1 MRKKSEN
8 RSNIIMPLHFG
19 HSICSSWVVTFTAV
33 SPLKQELHQNVKS
46 ICFNNLRMST
56 AIHEIRKAS
65 SLQHKNVQ
73 DIKMIM

>member
-8 RSNIIMPLHFG
+8 RSNIIMTLHFG

-33 SPLKQELHQNVKS
+33 SPLKQEPNQNVKS
-46 ICFNNLRMST
+46 MFFNHLRMDT
-56 AIHEIRKAS
+56 TIHEIPQAS

-73 DIKMIM
+73 ADIFLS

>member
-46 ICFNNLRMST
+46 IQFNRLHVRS
-56 AIHEIRKAS
+56 AIHDMRQAS
-65 SLQHKNVQ
+65 SLRHKKVQ
-73 DIKMIM
+73 ADIFLS

>member
-33 SPLKQELHQNVKS
+33 SPLKQELHQDVKS
-46 ICFNNLRMST
+46 MFFDYLCMSS
-56 AIHEIRKAS
+56 AIHEMRQAS
-65 SLQHKNVQ
+65 SLRHKKVQ
-73 DIKMIM
+73 ADIFLS